1 MASELDQKSLEQA
14 FGSRPDIQ
22 GAIKAAA
29 GMPPLTAIPSVSRLR
44 MKSFQT
50 AISG

>member
-1 MASELDQKSLEQA
+1 MAPELDQKSLEQA

-29 GMPPLTAIPSVSRLR
+29 GMPPLPEIPGVSRLR